1 MVLLLYLA
9 DSYSL
14 VLPGVCSALLG
25 RRRDAPLGSEET
37 AMSSFAAAALGSLVV
52 AATVSLTA
60 PAAHA
65 GVTCTDNGD
74 GTHTV
79 TLTTK
84 KGTTSTTYDGACRG
98 KE

>member
-1 MVLLLYLA
+1 M
-9 DSYSL
+9 SR
-14 VLPGVCSALLG
+14 SA
-25 RRRDAPLGSEET
+25 AV
-37 AMSSFAAAALGSLVV
+37 ALGSLVL

-65 GVTCTDNGD
+65 GVTCTNNYDQNGKIVS
-74 GTHTV
+74 HTV
-79 TLTTK
+79 TLTTA